1 MNRPAHM
8 GHTIR
13 AFFKAGALIVL
24 PLALAC
30 SRSSSTPSE
39 TSPQILVGAGASLPS
54 PLYSKWA
61 SSYAT
66 VEPTVRVNY
75 QSVGSGAGIRQTTD
89 GVVDFGATEEP
100 VPGTLV
106 HVPMTVGAVAFAY
119 NAAFE
124 GELSLTANL
133 AANIL
138 LGRVTRWDDEAI
150 RAANPGRAL
159 PHELITIV
167 HRADG
172 SGTSAALTTW
182 LSARSEAWRNEVGA
196 GTSPRF
202 PVGVGAKGNEG
213 VAALVKST
221 PFSLGYVEL
230 AYAKHAGLRTALI
243 ANRAGKFVAPSTDG
257 IARALATSPAIGE
270 DLHTKYFEA
279 TDENAYPIA
288 AVSFVVLRG
297 NTHDQTRSTALAKF
311 LWWAIHDG
319 QQFAQP
325 LDYAALPPALVTRG
339 ERALRGLKVDGNPV
353 LPAGG

>member
-1 MNRPAHM
+1 M
-8 GHTIR
+8 TR
-13 AFFKAGALIVL
+13 AFCTHRSILTAGALLVL
-24 PLALAC
+24 PLVVAC
-30 SRSSSTPSE
+30 SRSGSVPSE
-39 TSPQILVGAGASLPS
+39 TSPQVLVGAGATLPS

-119 NAAFE
+119 NATID
-124 GELSLTANL
+124 GELALTPNL

-138 LGRVTRWDDEAI
+138 LGRIKRWDDEAI
-150 RAANPGRAL
+150 RAENPGRSL
-159 PHELITIV
+159 PSEPITIV

-182 LSARSEAWRNEVGA
+182 LSARSDAWRTEVGA
-196 GTSPRF
+196 GTAPRF

-221 PFSLGYVEL
+221 PNSLGYVEL
-230 AYAKHAGLRTALI
+230 AYAKHAGLRTALV
-243 ANRAGKFVAPSTDG
+243 ANRAGKRVAPSVEG
-257 IARALATSPAIGE
+257 IARALASSPALGD
-270 DLHTKYFEA
+270 DLHAKYFEA
-279 TDENAYPIA
+279 TDESAYPIV
-288 AVSFVVLRG
+288 AVSFVVLRE
-297 NTHDQTRSTALAKF
+297 NTHDQARSAALAKF

-325 LDYAALPPALVTRG
+325 LDYAALPSSLVTRG
-339 ERALRGLKVDGNPV
+339 EVALHALKVDGKPV